1 MNYYAVKALQARV
14 YLWRGKNEDIV
25 NALSAA
31 NEIITALENNIAIN
45 EMYTYCNFLTPET
58 VNKSCTSM
66 SRENIFGLNV
76 SDVASRIVNYIKPYY
91 LDSENTPMLSLIHI

>member
-31 NEIITALENNIAIN
+31 NEIITALEIILQSMKCILIAI
-45 EMYTYCNFLTPET
+45 
-58 VNKSCTSM
+58 S
-66 SRENIFGLNV
+66 
-76 SDVASRIVNYIKPYY
+76 
-91 LDSENTPMLSLIHI
+91 

>member
-45 EMYTYCNFLTPET
+45 EMYTYCNFLTQ
-58 VNKSCTSM
+58 K
-66 SRENIFGLNV
+66 
-76 SDVASRIVNYIKPYY
+76 
-91 LDSENTPMLSLIHI
+91 LSTNLVLL

>member
-45 EMYTYCNFLTPET
+45 EMYTLLQFPD
-58 VNKSCTSM
+58 
-66 SRENIFGLNV
+66 SRNCQQILYFYE
-76 SDVASRIVNYIKPYY
+76 S
-91 LDSENTPMLSLIHI
+91 